1 MGLNK
6 NDIEGES
13 SMDNIKQQREWMKS
27 NFAEAEDMESDQQ
40 LNLPQPPL
48 QKPYDENG
56 EKIDLPK
63 VNESILSNINLFD
76 IFKDRISH
84 RSFSSECI
92 SLDELSFLLWATQG
106 VKMVKGNNYAALRP
120 VPSAGARHP
129 FETYIV
135 VNRVEGLKS
144 GVYRYLPLT
153 HQLLYEFDCTNSE
166 EELSA
171 LTLGQKFVGKSSVTF
186 IWSVIP
192 YRGEWRYNI
201 VAHKA
206 MILDA
211 GHVCQ
216 NLYLACGAINCGT
229 CAIAA
234 YDQKK
239 FDRFLNL
246 DGEDEFV
253 IYLAPVGKI
262 Q

>member
-1 MGLNK
+1 MVMG
-6 NDIEGES
+6 D
-13 SMDNIKQQREWMKS
+13 
-27 NFAEAEDMESDQQ
+27 
-40 LNLPQPPL
+40 
-48 QKPYDENG
+48 
-56 EKIDLPK
+56 
-63 VNESILSNINLFD
+63 
-76 IFKDRISH
+76 
-84 RSFSSECI
+84 
-92 SLDELSFLLWATQG
+92 
-106 VKMVKGNNYAALRP
+106 NYATLRT

-135 VNRVEGLKS
+135 VNRVDGLKS

-153 HQLLYEFDCTNSE
+153 HQLLYIFEGENLE
-166 EELSA
+166 ERLSD
-171 LTLGQKFVGKSSVTF
+171 LTLGQKFVGKSAVTF

-201 VAHKA
+201 VAHKT

-216 NLYLACGAINCGT
+216 NLYLACEAIGCGT

-234 YDQKK
+234 YDQKE

-246 DGEDEFV
+246 VGDDEFV

-262 Q
+262 S

>member
-1 MGLNK
+1 M
-6 NDIEGES
+6 DI
-13 SMDNIKQQREWMKS
+13 IKQQRAWMKS
-27 NFAEAEDMESDQQ
+27 GFAESEDVKSDQE
-40 LNLPQPPL
+40 LKLPQPPL
-48 QKPYDENG
+48 QKPYDENTN
-56 EKIDLPK
+56 KIDLPI
-63 VNESILSNINLFD
+63 VNESILKNIN
-76 IFKDRISH
+76 IFVIFNERISH
-84 RSFSSECI
+84 RSFSSEYI
-92 SLDELSFLLWATQG
+92 SLSELSFLLWATQG
-106 VKMVKGNNYAALRP
+106 VKTVKGDNYATLRP

-144 GVYRYLPLT
+144 GAYRYLPLT
-153 HQLLYEFDCTNSE
+153 HQLIYIFEVENSQE
-166 EELSA
+166 KLSV
-171 LTLGQKFVGKSSVTF
+171 LTLGQKFVGKSAVTF

-192 YRGEWRYNI
+192 YRGEWRYNK

-216 NLYLACGAINCGT
+216 NLYLACEAIGCGT

-234 YDQKK
+234 YDQLE

-246 DGEDEFV
+246 DGDDEFV

-262 Q
+262 P

>member
-1 MGLNK
+1 
-6 NDIEGES
+6 
-13 SMDNIKQQREWMKS
+13 MDNIKQQRQWMKS
-27 NFAEAEDMESDQQ
+27 NFVETEDTKSDQQ

-48 QKPYDENG
+48 QKPYDENS

-63 VNESILSNINLFD
+63 VNENILTNINIFD
-76 IFKDRISH
+76 IIKDRTSH
-84 RSFSSECI
+84 RSFNSECI
-92 SLDELSFLLWATQG
+92 SLAELSFLLWATQG
-106 VKMVKGNNYAALRP
+106 VKRVMGDNYATLRT

-153 HQLLYEFDCTNSE
+153 HQLLYIFEGENFEKMLFD
-166 EELSA
+166 
-171 LTLGQKFVGKSSVTF
+171 LTLGQKFVGKSAVTF

-192 YRGEWRYNI
+192 YRGEWRYNS
-201 VAHKA
+201 VAHKV
-206 MILDA
+206 MLLDA

-216 NLYLACGAINCGT
+216 NLYLACEAISCGT
-229 CAIAA
+229 CGIAA
-234 YDQKK
+234 YNQKE

-246 DGEDEFV
+246 EGEDEFV

-262 Q
+262 S